1 VFQRFKVL
9 QDLGIREKNRYP
21 SKGEISIPYRRSEGH
36 VLGKSTGGR
45 PRILSDM
52 QIRKIQFA
60 CNTLGRPLKSLA
72 AEFGV
77 STSTVKSALSIGMTT
92 TNDE

>member
-1 VFQRFKVL
+1 MGLRL
-9 QDLGIREKNRYP
+9 QGNGLVAPLLGHFIQTP
-21 SKGEISIPYRRSEGH
+21 SN
-36 VLGKSTGGR
+36 V
-45 PRILSDM
+45 

-60 CNTLGRPLKSLA
+60 RITLGRPLRSLA